1 MCLVGN
7 YRVIGSDRCPGAFQR
22 DPTSMLINIVYKH
35 GRFAYAHNAPA
46 QVNWGFKIYGGAD
59 GTRENP

>member
-1 MCLVGN
+1 
-7 YRVIGSDRCPGAFQR
+7 
-22 DPTSMLINIVYKH
+22 MLINIVYKH

-59 GTRENP
+59 GTRTRDPRRDRPVF